1 MNMYS
6 YSAKVSKI
14 SPEELTEFCR
24 IDDPDEQDAGHIV
37 RAMSIVRAFIRSYT
51 GLTDDEIDEHED
63 ITWAYMVLVR
73 DNYDNRSLQENAA
86 VKINRTV
93 SIILDQYNNHLLR

>member
-1 MNMYS
+1 M
-6 YSAKVSKI
+6 YSAKVS
-14 SPEELTEFCR
+14 EVTFAELAEFCR
-24 IDDPDEQDAGHIV
+24 IDDLDKQDTQHIT

-51 GLTDDEIDEHED
+51 GLTDEEIDEHED

-86 VKINRTV
+86 VKTNRTV
-93 SIILDQYNNHLLR
+93 SVILDQYNNHLLR